1 MPICLVEEVGE
12 YTIQGTTFVYERLRS
27 DDRDKI
33 TYLSVQRGQLDQSL
47 YDKICI
53 TVGLKRWEQL
63 YGQNGLIA
71 WPFALREGTPNAGLT
86 PEQLLSLTML
96 FPALTQERR
105 EQLNGTYYV
114 VDHLPLAVALGL
126 LQRINDLE
134 PDAIKKNWPTPLAD
148 GSNSPVDGQGMS
160 LPAMTVDASMPTING
175 ALPATAEG

>member
-33 TYLSVQRGQLDQSL
+33 TYLSVQRGQLDQAL

-71 WPFALREGTPNAGLT
+71 WPFALQTGEEGALT
-86 PEQLLSLTML
+86 PEQLLSLATL

-105 EQLNGTYYV
+105 DQLNGTFYV
-114 VDHLPLAVALGL
+114 VDRLPLMVALAL
-126 LQRINDLE
+126 LQRINDLDPE
-134 PDAIKKNWPTPLAD
+134 DIKKNWSTPLPGAFDSLAD
-148 GSNSPVDGQGMS
+148 APVTS
-160 LPAMTVDASMPTING
+160 LPVTTADASMPTING
-175 ALPATAEG
+175 VLPATAEA